1 MGGFGNGSV
10 VSRKAYGGL
19 TGPTVRDHLVAL
31 GNTPEWAIFLGE
43 AIQEIAKCDAA
54 IAASRARDL
63 SSNPASRQ
71 VLKKSQRGRLR
82 FWQLIGAP

>member
-43 AIQEIAKCDAA
+43 AIQEIAK
-54 IAASRARDL
+54 
-63 SSNPASRQ
+63 
-71 VLKKSQRGRLR
+71 
-82 FWQLIGAP
+82 